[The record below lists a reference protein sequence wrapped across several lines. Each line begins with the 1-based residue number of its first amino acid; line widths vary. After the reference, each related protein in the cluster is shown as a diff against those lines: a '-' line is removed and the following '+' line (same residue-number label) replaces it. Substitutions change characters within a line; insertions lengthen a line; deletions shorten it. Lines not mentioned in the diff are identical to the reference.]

1 MKNILQSILLC
12 TCITA
17 ATACTKSSYEIAE
30 PKPSLEVTVLQ
41 TSYVIDEPI
50 YVQLK
55 ASQRGYTGA
64 FHLSVILNEG
74 AGTMSMN
81 GAEVAASGEW
91 VTMTN
96 ASEIITIT
104 PTQAGILK
112 LSFEVKSGDDMV
124 SGRSTINLKVSQ
136 STALA
141 LTADAPQSVSIKD
154 LVEINV
160 AATKKGF
167 SGKIITQFEQLANK
181 GSLQFGAVTVAS
193 GEKFSI
199 PANSPQ
205 TLYYTPSER
214 GVHKLQL
221 SATDG
226 YTTEFKVLEI
236 IVTN

>member
-12 TCITA
+12 SCIIAT
-17 ATACTKSSYEIAE
+17 TACTKSSYEVAE

-41 TSYVIDEPI
+41 TSYVIDQPI

-55 ASQRGYTGA
+55 ASQRGYTGE
-64 FHLSVILNEG
+64 FHLSAILNEG

-81 GAEVAASGEW
+81 GAELAASGEW
-91 VTMTN
+91 VTMPN

-104 PTQAGILK
+104 PTRAGTLK
-112 LSFEVKSGDDMV
+112 LSFEVKSGAESV
-124 SGRSTINLKVSQ
+124 SARSSIKLKVSA
-136 STALA
+136 SGALEFTAE
-141 LTADAPQSVSIKD
+141 APQSASITAPI
-154 LVEINV
+154 EIKL
-160 AATKKGF
+160 AANKKGF
-167 SGKIITQFEQLANK
+167 TGSIVTQFEQLANT
-181 GSLQFGAVTVAS
+181 GDLQFGATIIAS
-193 GEKFSI
+193 GKKFAI
-199 PANSPQ
+199 PVNAPQ

-214 GVHKLQL
+214 GVHKLQI